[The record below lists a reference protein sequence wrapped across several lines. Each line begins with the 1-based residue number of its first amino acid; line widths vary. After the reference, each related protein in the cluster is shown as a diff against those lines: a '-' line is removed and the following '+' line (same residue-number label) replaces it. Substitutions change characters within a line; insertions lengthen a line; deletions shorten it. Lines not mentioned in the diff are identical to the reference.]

1 MKVIGISSSGRKNSY
16 STRLIQDIFSEV
28 EGETELIRLAGKQ
41 INGCLGC
48 LQCAKDNICVQ
59 QDDFQEV
66 LQRVMDADALVFA
79 GPNYYN
85 SLNALGLAF
94 WERTFCL
101 RHQDRFLL
109 AGKLAVAIGLDRT
122 EKGAAY
128 SHIEKMMKSNKMAI
142 VDSISNPGN
151 YQCYDCGF
159 GHECIAGNVYARQ
172 GLCTKECA
180 ETNRPLEYNE
190 DKEAVKKVKAI
201 GKELNAI
208 LQARK

>member
-1 MKVIGISSSGRKNSY
+1 MKVVGISSSGRKNSY
-16 STRLIQDIFSEV
+16 STRIIQDIFSEI
-28 EGETELIRLAGKQ
+28 ECETELIRLAGKQ

-48 LQCAKDNICVQ
+48 LQCAKDNVCVQ
-59 QDDFQEV
+59 QDDFQD
-66 LQRVMDADALVFA
+66 LLDRVIEADALVFA

-101 RHQDRFLL
+101 RHQERYAL
-109 AGKLAVAIGLDRT
+109 AGKLAVAIGLDRR
-122 EKGAAY
+122 ENGAAY
-128 SHIEKMMKSNKMAI
+128 SHIIRMMESNKMALI
-142 VDSISNPGN
+142 DGFSNPGN
-151 YQCYDCGF
+151 YQCYDCGY
-159 GHECIAGNVYARQ
+159 GHECVAGNVYARQ

-180 ETNRPLEYNE
+180 EANRPLEYKENG
-190 DKEAVKKVKAI
+190 EAVKKAKAI